1 LRLASC
7 RAEPAVTLDS
17 LGDYQDTLAV
27 GLGARLT
34 LVETPMKKVW
44 QKPVVCMK
52 SVSLEVTAYES
63 AEIDGDD
70 LN

>member
-1 LRLASC
+1 
-7 RAEPAVTLDS
+7 
-17 LGDYQDTLAV
+17 
-27 GLGARLT
+27 
-34 LVETPMKKVW
+34 VETPMKKVW